1 MGQGDMKKMDVHI
14 KASNEVG
21 HRVLREIKRKRP
33 TCMKEAGKQQDEK
46 KKKKAGLFWTIFF
59 ITLIFL
65 AILRVAG
72 PIVMAI
78 SNLFF

>member
-1 MGQGDMKKMDVHI
+1 MDVHI

-21 HRVLREIKRKRP
+21 HRVLREINRKRP
-33 TCMKEAGKQQDEK
+33 AFMKEAGKQQDAK
-46 KKKKAGLFWTIFF
+46 KQKKAELFWTIFF
-59 ITLIFL
+59 ITLLLL

-78 SNLFF
+78 SNLFFKG